1 MRNSTLSRFLLPL
14 SIVVASF
21 VSCKDDSEL
30 AIPPADTKN
39 YSFVEEFD
47 TVTAAYNRGWRFL
60 NVSEQ
65 KGTGFWAQGLFN
77 DPAVTGFASIIPFAA
92 HSSKGSYPG
101 FIGADFTST
110 RGGAVTISNWLVS
123 PETNMKNGD
132 KIIFYTRTLL
142 LADPASVGDSTD
154 YANRLQV
161 RINPTG
167 SLNVGEIEDPG
178 DFKTSLLD
186 INPFYKEARILPA
199 AFNPLA
205 YPAKWTRFEATVAG
219 LNSAQKGR
227 FAFRYFTE
235 AAGNAGRATAV
246 AIDSV
251 AFVSIRSN

>member
-1 MRNSTLSRFLLPL
+1 MRNFYLRGYSLLAYL
-14 SIVVASF
+14 ILLIFS
-21 VSCKDDSEL
+21 SCKDDSDL
-30 AIPPADTKN
+30 AIPPVDTKK

-60 NVSEQ
+60 NVSEL
-65 KGTGFWAQGLFN
+65 KSNAIWVQGLFN
-77 DPAVTGFASIIPFAA
+77 DPDQTGFNAIIPFAA
-92 HSSKGSYPG
+92 HSGKGTYASAG

-110 RGGAVTISNWLVS
+110 TGAAVTISNWLVS
-123 PETNMKNGD
+123 PETPMKNGD

-142 LADPASVGDSTD
+142 LAEPTGGDSTD

-167 SLNVGEIEDPG
+167 SLNVGEQSDPG
-178 DFKTSLLD
+178 DFKESLLD
-186 INPFYKEARILPA
+186 INPFYKESRTLPA
-199 AFNPLA
+199 TFDPLA

-219 LNSAQKGR
+219 LNGINKGR

-235 AAGNAGRATAV
+235 AAGTNGRATAV

-251 AFVSIRSN
+251 AFVSK